1 MIRIQSNIVRW
12 GLSAVFAVLILFG
25 TYHNIFSLAAFLMFA
40 LVLVFCDRESVLL
53 QIFFVMPMANIFKL
67 SPGTQSFFTVL
78 ILAYVVVNFV
88 LPRRATAL
96 VFLFG
101 LYVVITQ
108 LVSGEFHLFRTI
120 KLVCHIL
127 FLSSVL
133 NSEVKIRHREVF
145 LSFITGNLVA
155 SFFGMLDSGFFR
167 IVEYIGTKEV
177 GEIRPEEGEEA
188 IIRFA
193 GLYADPNYYAIGIII
208 SMCLLVILYYRNEIN
223 PFFAAICAV
232 PMVYFLVQ
240 TYSKSALFMMAVP
253 FVYLLYSFAKK
264 KKYFLIMIMLVA
276 AVMLLILAFSGR
288 IAALDVVISRIA
300 ASDTGSGTDIN
311 KLTTG
316 RFNLWITYLN
326 YLISNIRTSIFGDGI
341 AAPLINGRASHST
354 YIDIFYH
361 LGAVGGGLLMACLA
375 TISSQSRHFNIR
387 RNIMNYSVMLCIAV
401 MYFFLGELF
410 YFDPPFQIFLA
421 FVVLNLPLKNN
432 AEELIQKEETE
443 QKKWRYVI

>member
-1 MIRIQSNIVRW
+1 MIRIQSNVIRW

-25 TYHNIFSLAAFLMFA
+25 TYHNIFSLAAFLLFG
-40 LVLVFCDRESVLL
+40 LILVFCDRESVLL

-67 SPGTQSFFTVL
+67 SPGTQSFFTIL

-88 LPRRATAL
+88 LPRKATAL
-96 VFLFG
+96 VFVFG
-101 LYVVITQ
+101 LYVIITQ
-108 LVSGEFHLFRTI
+108 LISGEFHIFRTI
-120 KLVCHIL
+120 KLICHIL

-133 NSEVKIRHREVF
+133 NNEVEIRHREIF

-167 IVEYIGTKEV
+167 IVEYIGTTEV
-177 GEIRPEEGEEA
+177 GEIRTESGEEA

-208 SMCLLVILYYRNEIN
+208 SMCLLVILYYRKEIN
-223 PFFAAICAV
+223 PFLAAVCAA
-232 PMVYFLVQ
+232 PMVYFLIQ

-253 FVYLLYSFAKK
+253 FAYLLYSFAKK
-264 KKYFLIMIMLVA
+264 KKYVMIIIMMSAA
-276 AVMLLILAFSGR
+276 AVLIILAFSGK
-288 IAALDVVISRIA
+288 IAALDVIMARIA
-300 ASDTGSGTDIN
+300 ASDTGEGTDIN

-326 YLISNIRTSIFGDGI
+326 YLVGNIRTALFGDGI
-341 AAPLINGRASHST
+341 AEPLIDGRASHNT

-375 TISSQSRHFNIR
+375 TISSQSRHFKIK
-387 RNIMNYSVMLCIAV
+387 RNIMNYSVMICIAV

-421 FVVLNLPLKNN
+421 FVVLNLPLTKN
-432 AEELIQKEETE
+432 AGELPHGEKTE
-443 QKKWRYVI
+443 LKKWRYVI